1 MLSTF
6 KRCTCLLLS
15 LSFKRFLS
23 SYPEPPN
30 RYPKS
35 PPVAA
40 PTLHQQTRKNVMIYL
55 LNQLEHLITTIGAS
69 DTCILIHGREK
80 VSVLVDLNKILKI
93 KKSWFINHFLHH
105 FKTAPWWTLLYDQK
119 NAFSELLPHPC
130 LLQAQFIV
138 DNSPSINKGNLVK
151 RFWYHS
157 DHLTKIPANHQFLL
171 HFLSSCWNV

>member
-40 PTLHQQTRKNVMIYL
+40 PTLHQQIRKKGYDLSSQSTWTPN
-55 LNQLEHLITTIGAS
+55 NNNRS

-80 VSVLVDLNKILKI
+80 VSVLVDLNKILKL
-93 KKSWFINHFLHH
+93 KNSWFINHFLHH
-105 FKTAPWWTLLYDQK
+105 FKTAPWWTLLHDQK
-119 NAFSELLPHPC
+119 NAFSELLPYPR

-151 RFWYHS
+151 RFWYHC